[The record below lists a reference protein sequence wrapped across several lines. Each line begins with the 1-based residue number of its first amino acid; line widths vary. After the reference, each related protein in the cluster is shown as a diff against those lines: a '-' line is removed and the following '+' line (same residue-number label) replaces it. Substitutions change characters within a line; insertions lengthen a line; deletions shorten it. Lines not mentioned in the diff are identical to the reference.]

1 MSATENNRSKEE
13 LSKCI
18 KDIATQLFSEHGV
31 ESVSMHQIAKSAGVG
46 QGTLYRRYANKAD
59 LCIGLMQDTFDQMQS
74 TINGYIRET
83 ANRPVHE
90 RLRGVIGILLDFLGE
105 KSKMLG
111 VIQAQLMTES
121 NKDDFYQSPPYLFMH
136 GILTDLLSELPDEDR
151 LKQIDA
157 PFIAHSYI
165 AVLSPHTYRHL
176 VCVKGY
182 SHERIYEQFCS
193 LYIDPLFK
201 S

>member
-1 MSATENNRSKEE
+1 MSATENTRSKEE

-18 KDIATQLFSEHGV
+18 MDTAAQLFSEHGV

-59 LCIGLMQDTFDQMQS
+59 LCIGLMQDTFDQMQC

-83 ANRPVHE
+83 TERPVQE

-111 VIQAQLMTES
+111 VIHAQFMTES

-136 GILTDLLSELPDEDR
+136 DMLTGLISELPDEDSAME
-151 LKQIDA
+151 IDA

-165 AVLSPHTYRHL
+165 AILSPHTYRHL

>member
-1 MSATENNRSKEE
+1 MSATEHNRSKED

-18 KDIATQLFSEHGV
+18 MDTATQLFSEYGV
-31 ESVSMHQIAKSAGVG
+31 EAVSMHQIAKSAGVG

-59 LCIGLMQDTFDQMQS
+59 LCIGLMQDTFDQMKG
-74 TINGYIRET
+74 TIANYISGTSEQT
-83 ANRPVHE
+83 AQE

-111 VIQAQLMTES
+111 VIHAQQMTES
-121 NKDDFYQSPPYLFMH
+121 NKDDFYQSPPYQYMH
-136 GILTDLLSELPDEDR
+136 GMLTGLLSEVPQGDGGE
-151 LKQIDA
+151 IDA
-157 PFIAHSYI
+157 PFIAHTYI